1 MPEDSSSPK
10 KREPDLNHVLPSE
23 KFAKNQG
30 IILSIIVVGTL
41 MGAVDSTIVLLAFP
55 TITARLHS
63 NFITALWIILAY
75 LLVLAVTTTQFGRM
89 GDLFGRSKMFN
100 LGFVF
105 FTVGSVFCGFSGTIA
120 LLIGFRVVQ
129 AVGGSLIQS
138 NSSAII
144 SDVFPREKRGR
155 AFGFN
160 ALGFTVGAI
169 LGIVLGGIITTFV
182 GWQYIFFINAPI
194 GIIAVSLGLKYMQ
207 DTYRTIAKIDFVGM
221 LILGGGLALLSYGA
235 TEFAAS
241 GLATSNILEMVFGA
255 IFISVF
261 LVYDYTR
268 KNPTIDFASFK
279 NKVLRNSVAALFFT
293 SLGYLAVVFL
303 VIMYLQ
309 GIRALSPLNAS
320 LLLVPGYVAGSFLS
334 PLMGRLSD
342 RYGSRNLT
350 TLGAISLI
358 IATSVFL
365 TLRVDSPLS
374 IVIVASAISGVGAA
388 MFFPANFNAV
398 MSNAKP
404 GAYGSL
410 SGLLRTIQNVGL
422 LGSFVL
428 AISVASA
435 TIPRNVAFEV
445 FIGTTNLK
453 GGISQQF
460 LTGVDSAFVSA
471 ILLLLIAAVLSFL
484 AGKDVWRQPPT
495 KGTKLS

>member
-1 MPEDSSSPK
+1 M
-10 KREPDLNHVLPSE
+10 
-23 KFAKNQG
+23 
-30 IILSIIVVGTL
+30 
-41 MGAVDSTIVLLAFP
+41 
-55 TITARLHS
+55 
-63 NFITALWIILAY
+63 
-75 LLVLAVTTTQFGRM
+75 AVTTTQFGRL
-89 GDLFGRSKMFN
+89 GDLYGRSKIFN
-100 LGFVF
+100 VGFII
-105 FTVGSVFCGFSGTIA
+105 FTVGSVLCGFSTSIG
-120 LLIGFRVVQ
+120 LLVGFRIIQ

-144 SDVFPREKRGR
+144 SDVFPREIRGR

-169 LGIVLGGIITTFV
+169 VGIVLGGVITTFV

-194 GIIAVSLGLKYMQ
+194 GIIAIAIGLRYLQ
-207 DTYRTIAKIDFVGM
+207 DTYRVIAKIDIVGM
-221 LILGGGLALLSYGA
+221 LIFGGALGILSYGA
-235 TEFAAS
+235 TGYAAS
-241 GLATSNILEMVFGA
+241 GITFGNAFEMAVGGA
-255 IFISVF
+255 LIIVF
-261 LVYDYTR
+261 LIYDHSR
-268 KNPTIDFASFK
+268 KSPTIDFQSFK

-293 SLGYLAVVFL
+293 SLGYLAVIFL

-334 PLMGRLSD
+334 PVMGRLSD
-342 RYGSRNLT
+342 KYGTRNLT

-358 IATSVFL
+358 IATLVFL
-365 TLRVDSPLS
+365 TMKVDSSLA
-374 IVIVASAISGVGAA
+374 IVIVASAVSGVGAS

-435 TIPRNVAFEV
+435 TIPRGVAFQV
-445 FIGTTNLK
+445 FIGTTNLSVECHK
-453 GGISQQF
+453 RF
-460 LTGVDSAFVSA
+460 
-471 ILLLLIAAVLSFL
+471 
-484 AGKDVWRQPPT
+484 
-495 KGTKLS
+495 

>member
-1 MPEDSSSPK
+1 LPEDSSGPK
-10 KREPDLNHVLPSE
+10 KAETVKNQVLPSE
-23 KFAKNQG
+23 RLARNRN
-30 IILSIIVVGTL
+30 IILGIIVVGTL

-63 NFITALWIILAY
+63 NFITSLWIILAY

-100 LGFVF
+100 LGFVI
-105 FTVGSVFCGFSGTIA
+105 FTVGSVLCGFSTTIPA
-120 LLIGFRVVQ
+120 LIAFRVVQ
-129 AVGGSLIQS
+129 AVGGSLVQS
-138 NSSAII
+138 NSSAIL
-144 SDVFPREKRGR
+144 SDVFPREIRGR

-169 LGIVLGGIITTFV
+169 VGIVLGGIITTFV

-194 GIIAVSLGLKYMQ
+194 GIIAVSLGLKYLQ
-207 DTYRTIAKIDFVGM
+207 DTYRAIAKIDVVGM
-221 LILGGGLALLSYGA
+221 LILGGGLAFVSYGA
-235 TEFAAS
+235 TEFAAA
-241 GLATSNILEMVFGA
+241 GLSTSNIVEMVVGA
-255 IFISVF
+255 LLISVF

-268 KNPTIDFASFK
+268 KSPTIDFASFK

-342 RYGSRNLT
+342 KYGTRNLT
-350 TLGAISLI
+350 TLGAIFLL

-365 TLRVDSPLS
+365 TLKVDSSLL
-374 IVIVASAISGVGAA
+374 IVIGASAVSGVGAA

-435 TIPRNVAFEV
+435 TIPRGVAFQV
-445 FIGTTNLK
+445 FIGTTNLA
-453 GGISQQF
+453 GGVSRQF
-460 LTGVDSAFVSA
+460 LTGIDAAFISA
-471 ILLLLIAAVLSFL
+471 ILLLLIAAILSYL
-484 AGKDVWRQPPT
+484 GGKDTWRQTPQ
-495 KGTKLS
+495 KGKTS